1 MIEKGNSL
9 ELLKKIESNTVD
21 CMVTDPPYGI
31 SFMNKDWDKAV
42 PDLAIWKECLRV
54 MKPGAFAFVMCSP
67 RSDVQAEMVIKLKD
81 AGFEVNFSPIYWTY
95 ACLSS
100 DTEVLSLEYGW
111 IEWEQIRKSKTHK
124 YIHILTY
131 DNESN
136 SYKWEIPSRWN
147 EYQIKDTCYRI
158 KSDSTDQLVSRGHRV
173 YFEREGKL
181 LWDYAER
188 LFSNQTI
195 QVPILDEVPDVQ
207 QYNIPAIQTKRYN
220 RMFKGLPKKTN
231 IYKQQREMGY
241 IGDKKNK
248 ENLPMLW
255 KGVLHLSSLVKEGRE
270 LRNVLFYKLQT
281 ESEYTQISSDMAEN
295 TPIKMVSRKDR
306 SVEEENNWIRK
317 PILERWSNVFQNT
330 WKLYRSKIYP
340 MSEGIFVNGKKGWI
354 CNGTSDISSSTDW
367 ETFIEIG
374 GSSSYRSRSKQQFS
388 GESDVVFIQPRAQE
402 IRAPSRPYK
411 TTLATISKEYY
422 EGKIFCPTVSTGI
435 FVAKRNG
442 KIFLTGNSGFPK
454 AMNVSKAVDRKLGVE
469 PKVIGIAK
477 GMAKQNPEFNGTAQ
491 GRKENYLKPEY
502 EKTTPTSE
510 EAKRLTGSYGGFQ
523 PKPAVEVI
531 IVAMKPLSEK
541 TYVDQALKNGKG
553 ITWLDDG
560 RIPYQSEKDKESAI
574 GIGGSFSGKSFDTG
588 RYHFNVGNSFVR
600 SEFEINVKGRFP
612 ANLLV
617 QDDVLDNGII
627 SKSGTLL
634 KKHTITKGQTG
645 SFTPDDWTEKEQHPS
660 KDYPSDEGSLSRYFS
675 LDAWYSKHIE
685 ELPDYIQ
692 RIFPFLYVPKAS
704 KGEREKNLDDL
715 PETSSINGD
724 KWTDMDRRENNKPTL
739 RRNFHPTVKPLKL
752 MTYLIT
758 IGSRPGDTILDPFLG
773 SGTTGVAAAIL
784 NRNFIGFEINESY
797 FEIAENRIKAR
808 QTQSVIEAY
817 FNDNGGSE

>member
-1 MIEKGNSL
+1 MNIKNGNSL
-9 ELLKKIESNTVD
+9 DLLKDVKSDSVD

-42 PDLAIWKECLRV
+42 PNITIWKECLRT

-67 RSDVQAEMVIKLKD
+67 RSDVQAEMVIKLKE

-111 IEWEQIRKSKTHK
+111 TEWERLRKSKISK

-147 EYQIKDTCYRI
+147 EYQVKDTCYRI

-188 LFSNQTI
+188 LSYNQTI
-195 QVPILDEVPDVQ
+195 QAPILDEVPDVR
-207 QYNIPAIQTKRYN
+207 QYNIPAIQTKACDNMFN
-220 RMFKGLPKKTN
+220 RVFEKTIIN
-231 IYKQQREMGY
+231 KQQREMGY
-241 IGDKKNK
+241 IRDKKNK
-248 ENLPMLW
+248 ENLSMLW
-255 KGVLHLSSLVKEGRE
+255 KGVLHLSSLVKEGTE

-281 ESEYTQISSDMAEN
+281 KSEHTQISSDMAEN
-295 TPIKMVSRKDR
+295 TPTKMVSRKGR
-306 SVEEENNWIRK
+306 RMEQENNWGRK
-317 PILERWSNVFQNT
+317 SILERWGNIFQNT
-330 WKLYRSKIYP
+330 WKLYRSEIYP
-340 MSEGIFVNGKKGWI
+340 LSKGISVDGKERWV
-354 CNGTSDISSSTDW
+354 CDGTSYTGSSTDW
-367 ETFIEIG
+367 EATIEVG
-374 GSSSYRSRSKQQFS
+374 GSSSYRSRSNEQFS
-388 GESDVVFIQPRAQE
+388 GKSDVVFIQPRTQE
-402 IRAPSRPYK
+402 IRTSSRPYK
-411 TTLATISKEYY
+411 TTMATISKEYY
-422 EGKIFCPTVSTGI
+422 EGTIFCPTVSTGI
-435 FVAKRNG
+435 FIAKRKG

-454 AMNVSKAVDRKLGVE
+454 AMNISKVVDRKLGYE
-469 PKVIGIAK
+469 REIISGSSKD
-477 GMAKQNPEFNGTAQ
+477 AQ
-491 GRKENYLKPEY
+491 YSGKFDQKSSTERIKLGSPISK
-502 EKTTPTSE
+502 
-510 EAKRLTGSYGGFQ
+510 EAKKLNGSYAGFQ

-600 SEFEINVKGRFP
+600 SEFEINAKGRFP

-617 QDDVLDNGII
+617 QDNVLDNGVIT
-627 SKSGTLL
+627 KSGTLL

-645 SFTPDDWTEKEQHPS
+645 SFTPDDWIDREQHPS

-675 LDAWYSKHIE
+675 LDAWYSKNIE
-685 ELPDYIQ
+685 ELPDYVQ
-692 RIFPFLYVPKAS
+692 RIFPFLYVPKATS
-704 KGEREKNLDDL
+704 GERNEDLESAEKYKAKNIH
-715 PETSSINGD
+715 S
-724 KWTDMDRRENNKPTL
+724 
-739 RRNFHPTVKPLKL
+739 TVKPLKL

-758 IGSRPGDTILDPFLG
+758 IGSRPDDTILDPFMG
-773 SGTTGVAAAIL
+773 SGTTGVAAKIL
-784 NRNFIGFEINESY
+784 HRNFIGFEIDGNY
-797 FEIAENRIKAR
+797 FEIAQQRIENKIAKGDI
-808 QTQSVIEAY
+808 TE
-817 FNDNGGSE
+817 FKEDE